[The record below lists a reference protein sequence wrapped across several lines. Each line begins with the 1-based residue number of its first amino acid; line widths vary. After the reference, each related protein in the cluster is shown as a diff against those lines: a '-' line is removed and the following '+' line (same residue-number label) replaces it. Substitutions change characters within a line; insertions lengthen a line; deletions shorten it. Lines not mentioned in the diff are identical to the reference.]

1 MSLIVNGGR
10 LEPPNGI
17 PDQIYTLMLACWST
31 VDTDRP
37 YFDDI
42 IEILNSMLQV
52 YFNISKYH
60 FFTVEAFL
68 T

>member
-31 VDTDRP
+31 ADTDRP
-37 YFDDI
+37 HFDDI
-42 IEILNSMLQV
+42 IENLDSMLQV
-52 YFNISKYH
+52 
-60 FFTVEAFL
+60 
-68 T
+68 